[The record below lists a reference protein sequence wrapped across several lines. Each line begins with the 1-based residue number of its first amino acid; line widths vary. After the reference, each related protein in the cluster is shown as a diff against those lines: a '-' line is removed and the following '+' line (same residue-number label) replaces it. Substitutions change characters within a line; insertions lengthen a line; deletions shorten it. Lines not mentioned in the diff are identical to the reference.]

1 MQDFQ
6 ELLKSVADLHPS
18 PLTGMPRGTETSDP
32 TARLA
37 ELAEVYKE
45 RIADYQVDIGIELDF
60 AAAIDSLIQ
69 ELDPDERAV
78 VEQRYKHDKNTTTTA
93 QKLSTSESCV
103 ERADRSALDKIR
115 SWVNIETIS

>member
-69 ELDPDERAV
+69 ELDPDERAA
-78 VEQRYKHDKNTTTTA
+78 VEQRYKHDKKA
-93 QKLSTSESCV
+93 LAISQKLSISESLA
-103 ERADRSALDKIR
+103 EKLDKSALDKIR
-115 SWVNIETIS
+115 SWVNIETIG